1 VLQPDCYP
9 LTHLLTI
16 QPDYKL
22 VGPI

>member
-1 VLQPDCYP
+1 
-9 LTHLLTI
+9 LLTI